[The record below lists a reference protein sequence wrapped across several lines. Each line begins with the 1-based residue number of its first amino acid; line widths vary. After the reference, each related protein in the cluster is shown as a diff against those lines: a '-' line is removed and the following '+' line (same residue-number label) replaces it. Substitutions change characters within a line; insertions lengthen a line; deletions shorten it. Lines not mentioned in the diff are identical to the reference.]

1 MPGPSPVP
9 CTFPDDF
16 VQVALD
22 TVRRRTVPV
31 QDVQR
36 FRLVLLLHEQ
46 PHMKNDK
53 AAMEVG
59 LSARQVQR
67 WRSRWAAGDFSIE
80 DQPGPGASPFFP
92 PLDQALIQ
100 AMACEVVAET
110 EEPLSRQSLAD
121 LLRRAER
128 RWTKRSAAAPCGGC
142 CMSRRSS
149 RGSMNIGFF
158 QRTRGL
164 PRRLGRFST
173 CTQAHGK
180 ASRWGGQIMC

>member
-46 PHMKNDK
+46 PDMKNDK

-59 LSARQVQR
+59 LSARQVLCVAKLIDVK
-67 WRSRWAAGDFSIE
+67 SA
-80 DQPGPGASPFFP
+80 FP
-92 PLDQALIQ
+92 EQ
-100 AMACEVVAET
+100 
-110 EEPLSRQSLAD
+110 
-121 LLRRAER
+121 
-128 RWTKRSAAAPCGGC
+128 
-142 CMSRRSS
+142 
-149 RGSMNIGFF
+149 
-158 QRTRGL
+158 L
-164 PRRLGRFST
+164 P
-173 CTQAHGK
+173 
-180 ASRWGGQIMC
+180 

>member
-46 PHMKNDK
+46 PDMKNDK

-80 DQPGPGASPFFP
+80 DQPGRGRKPVFSPSGSSVDPG
-92 PLDQALIQ
+92 DG
-100 AMACEVVAET
+100 V
-110 EEPLSRQSLAD
+110 RN
-121 LLRRAER
+121 RR
-128 RWTKRSAAAPCGGC
+128 
-142 CMSRRSS
+142 
-149 RGSMNIGFF
+149 
-158 QRTRGL
+158 
-164 PRRLGRFST
+164 
-173 CTQAHGK
+173 
-180 ASRWGGQIMC
+180 